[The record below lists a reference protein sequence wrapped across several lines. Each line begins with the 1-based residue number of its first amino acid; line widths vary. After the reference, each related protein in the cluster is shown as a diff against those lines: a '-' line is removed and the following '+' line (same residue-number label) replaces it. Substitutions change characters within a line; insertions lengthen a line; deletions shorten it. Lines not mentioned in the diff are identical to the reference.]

1 MKKMFSGADGKKLVL
16 LVVVGVL
23 GIALMLLGSFSGK
36 KKSETQ
42 NLSSISDETEAYI
55 SEVENK
61 IRNITEQ
68 ITGSKK
74 TCVAVTV
81 KSGIEFVYAY
91 DEKMASGSESKS
103 YVTVKNSSGDG
114 APVLVRRIYP
124 EIVGVSVVCEGGDRG
139 EMQSKLIN
147 AISTA
152 LGISSHRICIVGT
165 K

>member
-1 MKKMFSGADGKKLVL
+1 M
-16 LVVVGVL
+16 
-23 GIALMLLGSFSGK
+23 
-36 KKSETQ
+36 
-42 NLSSISDETEAYI
+42 
-55 SEVENK
+55 
-61 IRNITEQ
+61 
-68 ITGSKK
+68 
-74 TCVAVTV
+74 TV

-91 DEKMASGSESKS
+91 DEKTASGSESKS